1 MKTQISN
8 ELLSVVI
15 GTLVTK
21 IRYDI
26 IVYEDRLYYDT
37 DNEGVKRKF
46 SPSIPYISIYELT
59 FKLKEYLYNNGY
71 ESFSGPAMNDVGKKF
86 YSCDLYRAFGTSET
100 YVIKDKFEAET
111 ELEAVIKACE
121 WIKSDEDN

>member
-21 IRYDI
+21 IKYELT
-26 IVYEDRLYYDT
+26 VYEDRLYYDT
-37 DNEGVKRKF
+37 DNEDVKRKF
-46 SPSIPYISIYELT
+46 SPSIPYINIYELT

-71 ESFSGPAMNDVGKKF
+71 ESFSGPSIDDEGNKI

-100 YVIKDKFEAET
+100 YIIKDEFVAET
-111 ELEAVIKACE
+111 ELEAVIKASE